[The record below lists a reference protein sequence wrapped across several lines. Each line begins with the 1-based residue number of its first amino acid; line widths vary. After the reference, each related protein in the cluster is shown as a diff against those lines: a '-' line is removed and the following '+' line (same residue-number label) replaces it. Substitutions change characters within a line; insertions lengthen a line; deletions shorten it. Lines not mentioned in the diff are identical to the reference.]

1 MKVPTYILNSFAI
14 HSRTN
19 LSSCHPARR
28 ALLHVPISH
37 LEVSVMAMPSPAALQ
52 RAKGSLW
59 PFGTL
64 DLLRELRVTRGLS
77 GIGAG
82 ILPEFLGLGGN
93 ALLYSGMEET
103 LREFRFEWYELTQVA
118 ETAVQ
123 MRRDLETLG
132 GEPYKNHRIYGKSL

>member
-1 MKVPTYILNSFAI
+1 
-14 HSRTN
+14 
-19 LSSCHPARR
+19 
-28 ALLHVPISH
+28 
-37 LEVSVMAMPSPAALQ
+37 MAMPSPAALQ